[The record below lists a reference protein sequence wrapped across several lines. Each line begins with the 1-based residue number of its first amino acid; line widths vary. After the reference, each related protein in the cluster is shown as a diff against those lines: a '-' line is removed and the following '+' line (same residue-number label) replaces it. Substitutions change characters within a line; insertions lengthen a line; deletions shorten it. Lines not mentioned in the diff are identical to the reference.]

1 MPERL
6 SDRQVLLAL
15 LLTLMLV
22 FGLFRPEPIT
32 PTPHH
37 HCSGVSSRPPI
48 PEHCGSEHA
57 SGIRLRSMASC
68 GESARRT
75 DLT

>member
-22 FGLFRPEPIT
+22 FGLIVQTRT
-32 PTPHH
+32 HH
-37 HCSGVSSRPPI
+37 A
-48 PEHCGSEHA
+48 ETA
-57 SGIRLRSMASC
+57 SPLLWREQPATDPGTLRI
-68 GESARRT
+68 
-75 DLT
+75 

>member
-22 FGLFRPEPIT
+22 FALIAQTRS
-32 PTPHH
+32 HH
-37 HCSGVSSRPPI
+37 GDP
-48 PEHCGSEHA
+48 A
-57 SGIRLRSMASC
+57 SPLLWREQPAVDPGTLRI
-68 GESARRT
+68 
-75 DLT
+75 

>member
-22 FGLFRPEPIT
+22 FALIFQTRSHHADPSSPLLWRET
-32 PTPHH
+32 PAADPGT
-37 HCSGVSSRPPI
+37 
-48 PEHCGSEHA
+48 
-57 SGIRLRSMASC
+57 LRI
-68 GESARRT
+68 
-75 DLT
+75 

>member
-22 FGLFRPEPIT
+22 FGLIVQT
-32 PTPHH
+32 LSLIH
-37 HCSGVSSRPPI
+37 I
-48 PEHCGSEHA
+48 
-57 SGIRLRSMASC
+57 
-68 GESARRT
+68 
-75 DLT
+75 